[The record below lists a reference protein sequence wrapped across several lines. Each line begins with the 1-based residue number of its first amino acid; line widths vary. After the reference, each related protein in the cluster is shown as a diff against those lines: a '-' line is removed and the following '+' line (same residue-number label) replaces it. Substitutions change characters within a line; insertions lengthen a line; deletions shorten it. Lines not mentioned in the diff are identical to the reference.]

1 MEDGKDEPMSNES
14 DSPRRDIDE
23 VSIASDFSIIPE
35 GCVGPEE
42 ISPSEQRNMASGV
55 EFLKS
60 EDIRPSS
67 IAESSFGKVLFQNI
81 QATYT
86 ADSDIAVSY
95 VLTPS
100 VTAKSSDRVALY
112 RVGFGSPQDY
122 LCYEWAPTPS
132 KDHTTNQL
140 PITVVFKANSL
151 PKDAGEFFQFCYVTH
166 EGQIVGVSTPFQLH
180 PVGSLGVNNVCGV
193 DDGEDGM
200 VVVCSNESV
209 LHDKIN
215 MLSKEKDKLLGEFS
229 STREILEQ
237 KEKLL
242 EDKTQQLTM
251 CQHHLQALET
261 KMKKE
266 SSEKC
271 ELMGRVGQVVE
282 EKGHLEDRVKTLDR
296 SLAAATAKS
305 EELEQKL
312 QTITT
317 ERNKIQD
324 ELLQIRKQKEQLDL
338 ALQEV
343 KQEFASYSQTT
354 KGELEKLREDRDSM
368 AKELEFWTSSAASDK
383 TEKNSLALK
392 CSTIKEELI
401 LKSEEIEKAK
411 KTNEELEAKLTEVV
425 LELTQLKDNLKAT
438 EEKLEAAEE
447 EKNIQKERQVVISQD
462 NEQLKVTISQLK
474 ERIENAEQLE
484 SAEDSEQCRRR
495 EAAERIASDLSS
507 RLQTA
512 KAEYQSLAFTNLR
525 LVKKI
530 KKLRQSLNPDNDVTM
545 SAMTE
550 SVSSQG
556 SSWLQ
561 VRDGEDCSDDMK
573 DLEVSDRPTDQD
585 VASML
590 QSCSSALTS
599 CTSCSQSTQ
608 QLSETMHR
616 KMEDIVVRLTSQI
629 ESLKSQLEARQPET
643 MACNRDTTSGL
654 EQQLESQ
661 QPKEELQQKEEEAAQ
676 EEEAEQVEEP
686 LETQSVL
693 QEEESIEQQEQFQ
706 SSQRSSIERQSGCS
720 VEQQVL
726 YSNSFLPAQR
736 TAPVFLPEPEMQIA
750 CLPPQDPLGGNL
762 RPSAPSPTPSMYS
775 LRAQAQAVVSSPPR
789 TSLVVPQPALAPH
802 DPTGSNLPPPLL
814 PETTPTARQAAVMSQ
829 FSSQQLTSGLGHE
842 SDDDDFHST
851 SDNDEGTSLAAS
863 HENGKLIECP
873 MCTLSF
879 QSGAIRLLEEHINS
893 HLEHVCPVCSV
904 AFQRNNQKKF
914 EEHVHAHFEEG
925 DSIDESNPLDDPS
938 GPWGPQF
945 RATRLLEID

>member
-1 MEDGKDEPMSNES
+1 MDEQMSNES

-42 ISPSEQRNMASGV
+42 VSPSEQRSMASGV

-60 EDIRPSS
+60 EDMKPSS

-140 PITVVFKANSL
+140 PITVVFKAKSL

-166 EGQIVGVSTPFQLH
+166 ESQIVGVSTPFQLH

-200 VVVCSNESV
+200 VVVCSNESL

-229 STREILEQ
+229 NTRELLEQ

-282 EKGHLEDRVKTLDR
+282 EKGHLEDKVKTLER
-296 SLAAATAKS
+296 SLTTSTTKA

-343 KQEFASYSQTT
+343 KQELTSYTKTT
-354 KGELEKLREDRDSM
+354 QVELEKLREERDSM

-392 CSTIKEELI
+392 CSTINEELI
-401 LKSEEIEKAK
+401 LKSEELERVK
-411 KTNEELEAKLTEVV
+411 KTNEELEAKLTEAV
-425 LELTQLKDNLKAT
+425 LDLTQTKDNLKAAT
-438 EEKLEAAEE
+438 EELEAAEE
-447 EKNIQKERQVVISQD
+447 EKNIQKERQIVISQD
-462 NEQLKVTISQLK
+462 NEQLKVTIAQLK
-474 ERIENAEQLE
+474 ERIESAEQLG

-507 RLQTA
+507 RLQMA
-512 KAEYQSLAFTNLR
+512 KAEYQTLAHTNLR

-530 KKLRQSLNPDNDVTM
+530 KKLRQAMNPDIDLAKM
-545 SAMTE
+545 SVMAE

-561 VRDGEDCSDDMK
+561 VRDGEDGSEDMK
-573 DLEVSDRPTDQD
+573 DLEEVADRPTDQE
-585 VASML
+585 VACML

-629 ESLKSQLEARQPET
+629 ESLKSQLEARQPESSSRD
-643 MACNRDTTSGL
+643 RDTNSGS

-661 QPKEELQQKEEEAAQ
+661 QLEEELQQKKDEAGQQAGTD
-676 EEEAEQVEEP
+676 QVENPVEA
-686 LETQSVL
+686 QSVQ
-693 QEEESIEQQEQFQ
+693 QEEESREQEQQFQ
-706 SSQRSSIERQSGCS
+706 SSQRSSVERQSGCS

-750 CLPPQDPLGGNL
+750 CLPPQDALGGNL

-775 LRAQAQAVVSSPPR
+775 LRAQAQGVVSSPPR
-789 TSLVVPQPALAPH
+789 TSLVVPQPTLGSHNA
-802 DPTGSNLPPPLL
+802 TGSNLPPPLL

-851 SDNDEGTSLAAS
+851 SDNDEGTSLSAS

-914 EEHVHAHFEEG
+914 EEHVHAHFEGE
-925 DSIDESNPLDDPS
+925 DNLEDSNPLDDPT

-945 RATRLLEID
+945 RAARLLQID

>member
-1 MEDGKDEPMSNES
+1 MDEPMNNDSA
-14 DSPRRDIDE
+14 SPRRDIDE

-35 GCVGPEE
+35 GFVGQEE
-42 ISPSEQRNMASGV
+42 SSPRDEQQSLQSGL

-60 EDIRPSS
+60 EDIKPSS
-67 IAESSFGKVLFQNI
+67 MAETSFGKVLFQNI

-112 RVGFGSPQDY
+112 QVGFGSPQDY
-122 LCYEWAPTPS
+122 LCYQWAPTPS
-132 KDHTTNQL
+132 KDHTVNQL

-215 MLSKEKDKLLGEFS
+215 ALSKEKDRLLGDVS
-229 STREILEQ
+229 STREVLEQ
-237 KEKLL
+237 KERLL

-261 KMKKE
+261 KMRKE

-282 EKGHLEDRVKTLDR
+282 EKGHLEDKVKTLDR
-296 SLAAATAKS
+296 SLAAATTKA
-305 EELEQKL
+305 EELEQTL
-312 QTITT
+312 QNITT

-324 ELLQIRKQKEQLDL
+324 ELLQMRKQKEQLDL

-343 KQEFASYSQTT
+343 KQEYASYSQTT
-354 KGELEKLREDRDSM
+354 KAELEKMREERDSVV
-368 AKELEFWTSSAASDK
+368 KELEFWTSSAASDK

-392 CSTIKEELI
+392 CSTLNEELI
-401 LKSEEIEKAK
+401 IKL
-411 KTNEELEAKLTEVV
+411 EELERNKRSSGELEERLAVAV
-425 LELTQLKDNLKAT
+425 LDLTQARDDLKAT
-438 EEKLEAAEE
+438 KEKLEAAEE
-447 EKNIQKERQVVISQD
+447 EKNIQKERQEVISQD
-462 NEQLKVTISQLK
+462 NEQLKLTISQLK
-474 ERIENAEQLE
+474 ERIEQLENAEE
-484 SAEDSEQCRRR
+484 NEQGQRL

-512 KAEYQSLAFTNLR
+512 KAEYQTLALTNVR

-530 KKLRQSLNPDNDVTM
+530 KKLRQSLNPDMDPNKM
-545 SAMTE
+545 SVMTV

-561 VRDGEDCSDDMK
+561 VREGEDGSE
-573 DLEVSDRPTDQD
+573 DLKELEEASGRDVDQD
-585 VASML
+585 DVANML
-590 QSCSSALTS
+590 QSCSSALTT
-599 CTSCSQSTQ
+599 CTSCSHSTQ
-608 QLSETMHR
+608 QLSEAMHR
-616 KMEDIVVRLTSQI
+616 KMEDIVIKLSSQI
-629 ESLKSQLEARQPET
+629 DSLKSQLEFRQGEAPSLDRET
-643 MACNRDTTSGL
+643 AVGS
-654 EQQLESQ
+654 EQQIESQ
-661 QPKEELQQKEEEAAQ
+661 QIEEEVQQTGNEETQQEEAQQEESVDHQSVQ
-676 EEEAEQVEEP
+676 EEETNNHQVEHD
-686 LETQSVL
+686 SG
-693 QEEESIEQQEQFQ
+693 SN
-706 SSQRSSIERQSGCS
+706 RSSVERQASAS
-720 VEQQVL
+720 SEQQVL

-736 TAPVFLPEPEMQIA
+736 TAPVFLPEPELQNA
-750 CLPPQDPLGGNL
+750 CLTSTDASSGNI

-775 LRAQAQAVVSSPPR
+775 LRAQSQALVSS
-789 TSLVVPQPALAPH
+789 SSHSSIIIPQPTMPN
-802 DPTGSNLPPPLL
+802 TTFSGSNLPPPLL

-829 FSSQQLTSGLGHE
+829 FSSQQLTGLGHE

-851 SDNDEGTSLAAS
+851 SDNDVATSLSAS
-863 HENGKLIECP
+863 QESGKLIECP
-873 MCTLSF
+873 MCSLSF

-914 EEHVHAHFEEG
+914 EEHVHSHFEEEG
-925 DSIDESNPLDDPS
+925 GHDDSNPLDDPT
-938 GPWGPQF
+938 GPWGSQF
-945 RATRLLEID
+945 RSTRLLEID